1 MNIEKHRETI
11 QRLWE
16 NSNHGT
22 RLEDVESAFKAGYE
36 ACLARLAE
44 EARAAV
50 RRARWERGLK

>member
-44 EARAAV
+44 LASEARAAA
-50 RRARWERGLK
+50 RRALG